1 VGVGAGK
8 LRIDITSAVWHW
20 QLATRCLIPGLGFRG
35 QLSNEDIAKMEGL
48 RDVAMVTNFGTKI
61 AITGFV

>member
-1 VGVGAGK
+1 MLWSSVQKTAK
-8 LRIDITSAVWHW
+8 PIEM
-20 QLATRCLIPGLGFRG
+20 PFRLWARMG
-35 QLSNEDIAKMEGL
+35 PRYHVLEGSPQVL